1 MKTAE
6 QFYNCLKITAVR
18 QEKSQLSPQHGK
30 NVLFY
35 PETSTVGKKKGK
47 KSFLKRK
54 KSKLWFVAGQK
65 EAMAYPLLPIFIIP
79 LFHAA
84 KC

>member
-35 PETSTVGKKKGK
+35 SETSTVGKKGGK
-47 KSFLKRK
+47 KLSK
-54 KSKLWFVAGQK
+54 KKKNLNYG
-65 EAMAYPLLPIFIIP
+65 L
-79 LFHAA
+79 
-84 KC
+84 